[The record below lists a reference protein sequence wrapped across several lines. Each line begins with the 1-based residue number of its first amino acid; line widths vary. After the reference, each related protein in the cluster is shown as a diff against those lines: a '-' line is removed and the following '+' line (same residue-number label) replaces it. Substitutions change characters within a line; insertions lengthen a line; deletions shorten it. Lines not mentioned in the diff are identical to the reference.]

1 MLDYYKKNGIKNYG
15 GNSIAVPFI
24 GNTNLAL
31 GGVLTIKLAA
41 ASSVGALS
49 FYGLKV
55 TIASQNTL
63 GNLEATIKVATDSSC
78 TLWTALGGGAKIEY
92 PMFDKTCFTP
102 WLVIR
107 SDVGNFANS
116 LPEITDVSWDSS
128 SVPSSPMQV
137 LIPGLA
143 IQCLLSLTD
152 ISGNIPAAKTP
163 LLNLLSR
170 IDSLYLL
177 ADDYT
182 TVRGEVIDTGEWANL
197 VPRRC
202 WIRYAA
208 TIVDPMA
215 PVSDISKV
223 NILMEDPNTN
233 NFSVLGSRDIEN
245 KMFCL
250 NARLTAE
257 EIRVIYRA
265 TRNMQ

>member
-1 MLDYYKKNGIKNYG
+1 MLNYYKIAGIKNDG

-41 ASSVGALS
+41 TSSVGALS

-55 TIASQNTL
+55 IIASQNTL
-63 GNLEATIKVATDSSC
+63 GNLDATIKVATDSSC
-78 TLWTALGGGAKIEY
+78 TLWTVLGGGAKIEY

-107 SDVGNFANS
+107 SDVGNFAS
-116 LPEITDVSWDSS
+116 SFPEITDVSWDSS

-137 LIPGLA
+137 LVPGLA
-143 IQCLLSLTD
+143 LQCLLSSTD
-152 ISGNIPAAKTP
+152 RNSNILAAKTP
-163 LLNLLSR
+163 LLNLFSR

-177 ADDYT
+177 ADDYL
-182 TVRGEVIDTGEWANL
+182 TVRNEAVDTGEWSNL

-208 TIVDPMA
+208 TIADPMA
-215 PVSDISKV
+215 VVSDMSKV
-223 NILMEDPNTN
+223 NILMEDPGAN
-233 NFSVLGSRDIEN
+233 NFSVLGIKDIEN
-245 KMFCL
+245 KLFCL

-257 EIRVIYRA
+257 EIRVIYRV
-265 TRNMQ
+265 TQNM